1 MATAKTITLFILFV
15 TTLSLFPLA
24 VDAFSFSV
32 GVAPQIAVKKTNNVT
47 SKAQA
52 GISTDTSLSVGVY
65 ENYFFELRGRYL
77 YYRASSPGED
87 WILYRAF
94 SALGAS
100 IGGGIFLPDYKV
112 FSEFSVTPSVTLR
125 GYGNFASYLNTEIYF
140 FYPSLQVEPGFTFA
154 RYYDDQLQL
163 KLSIPVEWNFQRDLD
178 LFVSGGVSFSTSLH
192 F

>member
-15 TTLSLFPLA
+15 TTLSLTPLA
-24 VDAFSFSV
+24 ADAFSFSF
-32 GVAPQIAVKKTNNVT
+32 GISPHVAIKKTNDVT
-47 SKAQA
+47 TKAQA
-52 GISTDTSLSVGVY
+52 GITANTSFSVGMH
-65 ENYFFELRGRYL
+65 ENYFIELRGRYL
-77 YYRASSPGED
+77 YYRAPSPGED
-87 WILYRAF
+87 WILYRSF

-125 GYGNFASYLNTEIYF
+125 GHGNFASYSHTEIYF
-140 FYPSLQVEPGFTFA
+140 FYPSLQIEPGFTFA

-163 KLSIPVEWNFQRDLD
+163 KLSIPVEWSFQRDLD
-178 LFVSGGVSFSTSLH
+178 LFVSGGLSFTISLH

>member
-15 TTLSLFPLA
+15 TTLSLTPLA
-24 VDAFSFSV
+24 ADAFSFSF
-32 GVAPQIAVKKTNNVT
+32 GISPHVAIKKTNDVT
-47 SKAQA
+47 TKAQA
-52 GISTDTSLSVGVY
+52 GITANTSFSVGMH
-65 ENYFFELRGRYL
+65 ENYFIELRGRYL

-87 WILYRAF
+87 WILYRSF

-125 GYGNFASYLNTEIYF
+125 GHGNFASYSHTEIYF
-140 FYPSLQVEPGFTFA
+140 FYPSLQIEPGFTFA

-163 KLSIPVEWNFQRDLD
+163 KLSIPVEWSFQRDLD
-178 LFVSGGVSFSTSLH
+178 LFVSGGLSFTISLH

>member
-1 MATAKTITLFILFV
+1 MGTGKTITLFILFV
-15 TTLSLFPLA
+15 TTLSLVPLA
-24 VDAFSFSV
+24 AESFSFSF
-32 GVAPQIAVKKTNNVT
+32 GVAPHVAVKKATDVT

-52 GISTDTSLSVGVY
+52 GITANTSFSFGMY
-65 ENYFFELRGRYL
+65 ENYFIELRGRYL

-100 IGGGIFLPDYKV
+100 IGGGVILPDYKI
-112 FSEFSVTPSVTLR
+112 FSEFSVSPSVTLR
-125 GYGNFASYLNTEIYF
+125 GYGNFASYSHTEIYY
-140 FYPSLQVEPGFTFA
+140 FYPSLQIEPGFTFA

-178 LFVSGGVSFSTSLH
+178 LFVSGGISFTTSLY

>member
-1 MATAKTITLFILFV
+1 MGTAKTITLFILFV
-15 TTLSLFPLA
+15 TTLSLTPLA
-24 VDAFSFSV
+24 ADAFSFSF
-32 GVAPQIAVKKTNNVT
+32 GISPHVAIKKTNDVT
-47 SKAQA
+47 TKAQA
-52 GISTDTSLSVGVY
+52 GITANTSFSVGMH
-65 ENYFFELRGRYL
+65 ENYFIELRGRYL

-87 WILYRAF
+87 WILYRSF

-125 GYGNFASYLNTEIYF
+125 GHGNFASYSHTEIYF
-140 FYPSLQVEPGFTFA
+140 FYPSLQIEPGFTFA

-163 KLSIPVEWNFQRDLD
+163 KLSIPVEWSFQRDLD
-178 LFVSGGVSFSTSLH
+178 LFVSGGLSFTISLH

>member
-15 TTLSLFPLA
+15 TTLSLTPLA
-24 VDAFSFSV
+24 ADAFSFSF
-32 GVAPQIAVKKTNNVT
+32 GISPHVAIKKTNDVT
-47 SKAQA
+47 TKAQA
-52 GISTDTSLSVGVY
+52 GITANTSFSVGMH
-65 ENYFFELRGRYL
+65 ENYFIELRGRYL

-87 WILYRAF
+87 WILYRSF

-125 GYGNFASYLNTEIYF
+125 GHGNFASYSHTEIYF
-140 FYPSLQVEPGFTFA
+140 FYPSLQIEPGFTFA

-163 KLSIPVEWNFQRDLD
+163 KLSIPVEWSFQRDLD
-178 LFVSGGVSFSTSLH
+178 LFVSGGISFTISLH

>member
-1 MATAKTITLFILFV
+1 MGTAKTITLFILFV

-24 VDAFSFSV
+24 ADAFSFSF
-32 GVAPQIAVKKTNNVT
+32 GIAPQVAVKKTTDVT
-47 SKAQA
+47 TKAQA
-52 GISTDTSLSVGVY
+52 GISTGTSLSVGVY
-65 ENYFFELRGRYL
+65 GNYFFELRGRYL

-100 IGGGIFLPDYKV
+100 IGGGVILPDYKI

-125 GYGNFASYLNTEIYF
+125 GYGNFASYSYTEIYF
-140 FYPSLQVEPGFTFA
+140 FYPSLQIEPGFTFA
-154 RYYDDQLQL
+154 RYYNDQLQL
-163 KLSIPVEWNFQRDLD
+163 KLSIPVEWSFQRDLD
-178 LFVSGGVSFSTSLH
+178 LFVSGGISFTTSLY

>member
-24 VDAFSFSV
+24 ADAFSFSV